1 MIIPFGLP
9 QVFRPG
15 ADTAEN
21 ADSLAA
27 LLEGLI
33 AQNEVYRRYHA
44 APLLYESGVVY
55 GRTLEWENILAVR
68 VRGYG
73 DCKSL
78 SAWLISDYRHVKKI
92 PAKAVFRWIE
102 LPGGRRDFH
111 ILVQTK
117 KGFECPSRKL
127 GMGKE
132 LSLV

>member
-9 QVFRPG
+9 QVFHPQSSEV
-15 ADTAEN
+15 EN
-21 ADSLAA
+21 AEALQA
-27 LLEGLI
+27 LLEALVQ
-33 AQNEVYRRYHA
+33 QNGVFRRHHS

-55 GRTLEWENILAVR
+55 GRTIEWENIPAVR
-68 VRGYG
+68 IRGYG

-78 SAWLISDYRHVKKI
+78 SAWLISDYRHVHRVE
-92 PAKAVFRWIE
+92 AKAVFRWVIRNDGS
-102 LPGGRRDFH
+102 GGRDFH

-132 LSLV
+132 TF